1 MFKNIYLMICLILL
15 SYKDIKSRS
24 VPVIWLI
31 LIGAGIPV
39 IYVYDYMINGN
50 VPDYIRLI
58 IAAVIMALLVVVS
71 LFTSLI
77 GEADGIIIGY
87 VCFLMD
93 VYAAVTAV
101 LISFVLLAI
110 SYSYIFLH
118 RKLLL
123 SSQQMTFFIIP
134 ITLLCAV
141 VDTTSSTIMV
151 CRQAY
156 LQDLAY
162 ETTPS
167 REKTTFSAMVM
178 NTISAMKM
186 YVSSTNTTESAILK
200 KTDV

>member
-1 MFKNIYLMICLILL
+1 MTTGVYNATKKDGSVYYRVSITYKNKHISIGSYDSEELASMAYITACDIISKPDIYYIDADLHTTSYELLKDYPVPFPYAKFISLINFRDNGIYIKTPIYLCD
-15 SYKDIKSRS
+15 K
-24 VPVIWLI
+24 
-31 LIGAGIPV
+31 
-39 IYVYDYMINGN
+39 
-50 VPDYIRLI
+50 
-58 IAAVIMALLVVVS
+58 
-71 LFTSLI
+71 F
-77 GEADGIIIGY
+77 
-87 VCFLMD
+87 
-93 VYAAVTAV
+93 
-101 LISFVLLAI
+101 
-110 SYSYIFLH
+110 FLH

>member
-1 MFKNIYLMICLILL
+1 MKSAGDDYFKNIYLMMCLILL
-15 SYKDIKSRS
+15 SYKDIKSRL

-101 LISFVLLAI
+101 LISFVLLAVTGGMLMAFKKI
-110 SYSYIFLH
+110 KLKRQFRIYHFCLWIYYNAYIYIVYESICNTNKNNLFYVFL
-118 RKLLL
+118 
-123 SSQQMTFFIIP
+123 I
-134 ITLLCAV
+134 
-141 VDTTSSTIMV
+141 
-151 CRQAY
+151 
-156 LQDLAY
+156 
-162 ETTPS
+162 
-167 REKTTFSAMVM
+167 
-178 NTISAMKM
+178 
-186 YVSSTNTTESAILK
+186 
-200 KTDV
+200 

>member
-77 GEADGIIIGY
+77 GRSEERRVG
-87 VCFLMD
+87 
-93 VYAAVTAV
+93 
-101 LISFVLLAI
+101 
-110 SYSYIFLH
+110 
-118 RKLLL
+118 KE
-123 SSQQMTFFIIP
+123 
-134 ITLLCAV
+134 
-141 VDTTSSTIMV
+141 
-151 CRQAY
+151 CR
-156 LQDLAY
+156 
-162 ETTPS
+162 S
-167 REKTTFSAMVM
+167 RWSP
-178 NTISAMKM
+178 
-186 YVSSTNTTESAILK
+186 YH
-200 KTDV
+200 

>member
-1 MFKNIYLMICLILL
+1 MFKNIYLMMCLILL
-15 SYKDIKSRS
+15 SYKDIKSRL

-93 VYAAVTAV
+93 VYAAVTVV
-101 LISFVLLAI
+101 LISFVLLAVTGGMLMAFKKI
-110 SYSYIFLH
+110 KLKTAVPYIPFL
-118 RKLLL
+118 LVAY
-123 SSQQMTFFIIP
+123 I
-134 ITLLCAV
+134 ITL
-141 VDTTSSTIMV
+141 I
-151 CRQAY
+151 
-156 LQDLAY
+156 
-162 ETTPS
+162 
-167 REKTTFSAMVM
+167 F
-178 NTISAMKM
+178 I
-186 YVSSTNTTESAILK
+186 
-200 KTDV
+200 

>member
-1 MFKNIYLMICLILL
+1 MFKNIYLMMCLILL
-15 SYKDIKSRS
+15 KYKDIKSRL

-31 LIGAGIPV
+31 LIGAGNPV

-101 LISFVLLAI
+101 LISFVLLCGYRRNADG
-110 SYSYIFLH
+110 F
-118 RKLLL
+118 
-123 SSQQMTFFIIP
+123 
-134 ITLLCAV
+134 
-141 VDTTSSTIMV
+141 
-151 CRQAY
+151 
-156 LQDLAY
+156 
-162 ETTPS
+162 
-167 REKTTFSAMVM
+167 
-178 NTISAMKM
+178 
-186 YVSSTNTTESAILK
+186 
-200 KTDV
+200 

>member
-15 SYKDIKSRS
+15 SHKDIKSRS

-71 LFTSLI
+71 VFTSLI
-77 GEADGIIIGY
+77 GDGIIIGY

-101 LISFVLLAI
+101 LISFVLLAVTGGVLMAFKKI
-110 SYSYIFLH
+110 KLKTAVPYIPFL
-118 RKLLL
+118 LVAY
-123 SSQQMTFFIIP
+123 I
-134 ITLLCAV
+134 ITL
-141 VDTTSSTIMV
+141 I
-151 CRQAY
+151 
-156 LQDLAY
+156 
-162 ETTPS
+162 
-167 REKTTFSAMVM
+167 F
-178 NTISAMKM
+178 I
-186 YVSSTNTTESAILK
+186 
-200 KTDV
+200 

>member
-1 MFKNIYLMICLILL
+1 MFKNIYLMMCLILL
-15 SYKDIKSRS
+15 SYKDIKSRL

-93 VYAAVTAV
+93 VYAAVTGGMLMAFKKIKLKTAV
-101 LISFVLLAI
+101 PYIPFLLVA
-110 SYSYIFLH
+110 YI
-118 RKLLL
+118 
-123 SSQQMTFFIIP
+123 
-134 ITLLCAV
+134 ITLIF
-141 VDTTSSTIMV
+141 T
-151 CRQAY
+151 
-156 LQDLAY
+156 
-162 ETTPS
+162 
-167 REKTTFSAMVM
+167 
-178 NTISAMKM
+178 
-186 YVSSTNTTESAILK
+186 
-200 KTDV
+200 